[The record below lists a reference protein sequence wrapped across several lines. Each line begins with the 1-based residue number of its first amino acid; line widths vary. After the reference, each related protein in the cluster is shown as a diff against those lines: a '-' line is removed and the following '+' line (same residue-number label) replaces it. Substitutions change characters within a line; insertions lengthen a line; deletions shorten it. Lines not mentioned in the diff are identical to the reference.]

1 MNLSELKESCN
12 ANYRKCILLLEA
24 GESLN
29 SVHDLLLTIS
39 EQLLRVGQLSPKDKE
54 VAYKRAVKVFNIAR
68 NIKKESSFDDIYYAL
83 LGRHLPSE
91 EKVVKEEPEPVEEV
105 KEVKPELVQP
115 IEETNGVNASPVE
128 EIKNP
133 LRPLRLSD
141 YIGQDDVKVQLN
153 NAIKAAKLRGA
164 PLKHV
169 ILFGNAGLG
178 KTTLSRIIANE
189 MNSGFIEMNGPSIRD
204 VQSFVNI
211 FSKVREGDV
220 VFIDE
225 IHRLPTV
232 CAEAIY
238 SAMEDYRISYMA
250 KNSETGISENITL
263 NLPRFTLIGATTH
276 SGMLAKPLLD
286 RFVHQ
291 YHLKPYT
298 DEDICKIVEH
308 SFSKLNL
315 ECPTMC
321 AMEIAKRSR
330 GIPRK
335 ANAFVEQFSD
345 KALLEGTSIIDIEM
359 ISTLF
364 DQLKINEDGLDSF
377 DMDYLETMND
387 KYGGGPIGLDTLCSC
402 LSIDKNIVENQI
414 EPYLL
419 FKGLIKISSTG
430 RELTPSGVTYINK
443 NKKLANMDSEKNY
456 FASLLED
463 HQYEKLIINLCSK
476 LEAIFQ
482 EKMLLTGTFQEMMES
497 YTNANCDEHITELLN
512 KLRMKRNDLVHP
524 SERDIDL
531 SDSDIIEC
539 IEYICGLEG

>member
-12 ANYRKCILLLEA
+12 AKYRKCILLLEA

-29 SVHDLLLTIS
+29 VVHDLLLSIS

-68 NIKKESSFDDIYYAL
+68 NIKKDSSYDDIYFAL

-91 EKVVKEEPEPVEEV
+91 SVVKEEPKPVEEV
-105 KEVKPELVQP
+105 KEEIPKQAQP
-115 IEETNGVNASPVE
+115 AKEEPSVVNNSPVG

-141 YIGQDDVKVQLN
+141 YIGQDDVKVQLE
-153 NAIKAAKLRGA
+153 NAIKAAKLRGT

-286 RFVHQ
+286 RFVNQ
-291 YHLKPYT
+291 FHLKPYT

-330 GIPRK
+330 GVPRK
-335 ANAFVEQFSD
+335 ANAFVEKFSD
-345 KALLEGTSIIDIEM
+345 KALLEGTTIIDFEM
-359 ISTLF
+359 VSSLF

-419 FKGLIKISSTG
+419 FKGLIKISSAG
-430 RELTPSGVTYINK
+430 RELSQSGIEYINK
-443 NKKLANMDSEKNY
+443 NKKLESVDNEKNY
-456 FASLLED
+456 FSTLLAD
-463 HQYEKLIINLCSK
+463 HQYERLIIGLCTK

-482 EKMLLTGTFQEMMES
+482 EKMSLSGSFQEMMEA

-524 SERDIDL
+524 SDREINL
-531 SDSDIIEC
+531 SDSDITEC
-539 IEYICGLEG
+539 INYICGLEG

>member
-1 MNLSELKESCN
+1 MNILELKDLCN
-12 ANYRKCILLLEA
+12 ANYKKCISLLENKS
-24 GESLN
+24 SLKT
-29 SVHDLLLTIS
+29 VHDLLIKVS
-39 EQLLRVGQLSPKDKE
+39 EQLLTIGQIAPGDR
-54 VAYKRAVKVFNIAR
+54 AIANKRAVKVFNVAR
-68 NIKKESSFDDIYYAL
+68 SINKDSSHDDIYFAL
-83 LGRHLPSE
+83 TGSYLPQEIEETEAEETEIKE
-91 EKVVKEEPEPVEEV
+91 EKVSKVVENKNV
-105 KEVKPELVQP
+105 SR
-115 IEETNGVNASPVE
+115 SPVG

-133 LRPLRLSD
+133 LRPLQLSD
-141 YIGQDDVKVQLN
+141 YIGQDDCKVQLG
-153 NAIKAAKLRGA
+153 NAIKAARLRGT
-164 PLKHV
+164 PLKHI

-189 MNSGFIEMNGPSIRD
+189 MGSGFVEMNGPAIRD

-211 FSKVREGDV
+211 FSKVNEGDV

-250 KNSETGISENITL
+250 KNPNTGESENITV
-263 NLPRFTLIGATTH
+263 NLPRFTLVGATTH

-291 YHLKPYT
+291 FHLKPYT
-298 DEDICKIVEH
+298 DEDISKIVVK

-315 ECPTMC
+315 ECSTMC

-345 KALLEGTSIIDIEM
+345 KALLDGTTIIDFEM
-359 ISTLF
+359 ITSFF

-377 DMDYLETMND
+377 DMDYLETLND
-387 KYGGGPIGLDTLCSC
+387 KYGGGPVGLETLCSC

-419 FKGLIKISSTG
+419 FKGLLKVSSGG
-430 RELTPSGVTYINK
+430 RELSASGVEYVN
-443 NKKLANMDSEKNY
+443 NLRKKASKENNKNY
-456 FASLLED
+456 FVSLLED
-463 HQYEKLIINLCSK
+463 HQYEKLLIALCSM
-476 LEAIFQ
+476 LEGIFK
-482 EKMLLTGTFQEMMES
+482 EKYNLEGTFQEMMDVYCE
-497 YTNANCDEHITELLN
+497 NNCDEAMTSLLN
-512 KLRMKRNDLVHP
+512 KLRMKRNDFVHP
-524 SERDIDL
+524 NDRELELEDSEIM
-531 SDSDIIEC
+531 EC
-539 IEYICGLEG
+539 IEYICGLED